1 MLPFKNR
8 ESLTYIFEKPE
19 KPCGAATSNIHIN
32 LSLFLNNL
40 LYNVCMKRKF
50 AKIAIAYNLEI
61 KNSLEVLKTLQET
74 LGGVDSFEIDKLKP
88 DYDFV
93 FVIGGDGTLL
103 RAARFYAQYKVPV
116 FGVNLGRLGYLSQ
129 SKEADIKNSIEQI
142 NNNNFKIE
150 NRMMLEIINPQM
162 PVALNDFVIKGVS
175 NSRTSRFYLSINDK
189 FICDY
194 LADGLI
200 ISTPTGSTAYGLSA
214 GGPIL
219 APSLEAIEIV
229 PICPHTLNARP
240 LVVPSGEKITI
251 TTCENST
258 EFVVVADGQNRYT
271 FRDKIEIKKA
281 DLTAKLALLD
291 ENEFYSVLREKLH
304 WGVCPKS

>member
-1 MLPFKNR
+1 MNR
-8 ESLTYIFEKPE
+8 
-19 KPCGAATSNIHIN
+19 
-32 LSLFLNNL
+32 
-40 LYNVCMKRKF
+40 RF

-61 KNSLEVLKTLQET
+61 KNSKQVLKALQEIV
-74 LGGVDSFEIDKLKP
+74 GNVDTFEINALKP

-103 RAARFYAQYKVPV
+103 KAARFYAQYAIPV

-129 SKEADIKNSIEQI
+129 SKEEDIKNSIEQI
-142 NNNNFKIE
+142 RNNNFKIE
-150 NRMMLEIINPQM
+150 NRMMLEIINPQA
-162 PVALNDFVIKGVS
+162 PIALNDFVIKGVS

-240 LVVPSGEKITI
+240 LVVPSSEKITI
-251 TTCENST
+251 TTCENSS
-258 EFVVVADGQNRYT
+258 EFIVIADGQNRYS
-271 FRDKIEIKKA
+271 FNDKIEIKKSN
-281 DLTAKLALLD
+281 LSAKLALLD